1 MEKLD
6 YSSFSDSEVLSIA
19 KALYY
24 YEIELKYYIKILSN
38 VFPENHLILKRSKFI
53 LDNIKQEQ
61 KEIYFKYQN
70 SELSLAFISYV
81 WYHG

>member
-1 MEKLD
+1 METLD
-6 YSSFSDSEVLSIA
+6 YSYFTDSEVLSIA

-81 WYHG
+81 